1 MGIKKTGE
9 VTGAS
14 IILLIFFPILIAKL
28 MANKYHK
35 DGFLGMIKAT
45 LAVILAL
52 FPWIFYKP
60 LTDDYGTT
68 ITVII
73 TAVMLFIAIMLFIS
87 SSKRSR
93 ALARAEMETT
103 NENHGRTEP

>member
-1 MGIKKTGE
+1 MGIKKTAE

-35 DGFLGMIKAT
+35 DGFLGMVKAT
-45 LAVILAL
+45 TSVILVL
-52 FPWIFYKP
+52 FSWILYKP
-60 LTDDYGTT
+60 LKDDYGTS

-73 TAVMLFIAIMLFIS
+73 TALILFTAIKLFIS
-87 SSKRSR
+87 SSKKSK
-93 ALARAEMETT
+93 ALAKAEKEIIP
-103 NENHGRTEP
+103 NE